1 MDQPYT
7 RTHARA
13 HTRTRTRARAHTHAH
28 ARTHTHTPHNHTH
41 TPLQHPVVQHVC
53 GAMCCTAKP
62 QTLNL
67 KTLNPVCGV
76 MCCSAFRVCAVLWC
90 HVVERVLLHLR
101 GGMCSTALRGG
112 TCSAAFV
119 WWNVLYLYTVVY
131 VLYCCVMWWN
141 VLYLMTWCN
150 VLCCTCV

>member
-1 MDQPYT
+1 
-7 RTHARA
+7 
-13 HTRTRTRARAHTHAH
+13 
-28 ARTHTHTPHNHTH
+28 
-41 TPLQHPVVQHVC
+41 
-53 GAMCCTAKP
+53 MCCTAKP

-76 MCCSAFRVCAVLWC
+76 MCCSNALFVYVLYCGVMWWNVFC
-90 HVVERVLLHLR
+90 CICVVECVLLHYVVERVLLHLR
-101 GGMCSTALRGG
+101 GGTCSTALRGG
-112 TCSAAFV
+112 TCSAAFA

-150 VLCCTCV
+150 VLCCICV